1 MPRTEV
7 LIHTHPKGYKPEA
20 CIWINNITNIRGIYL
35 TYFMI
40 LFLIDLDQV
49 ENLSLF

>member
-7 LIHTHPKGYKPEA
+7 LIHTHPEGYKPEA
-20 CIWINNITNIRGIYL
+20 CIWINTNIRGIYL

-40 LFLIDLDQV
+40 YY
-49 ENLSLF
+49 S